1 MLTRTESVVLK
12 TQRYGEADLIVTYLT
27 LNKGIIKAFVKSPLK
42 TKSRFGSSM
51 EPLTHAKISLWGKE
65 QSMPKITQS
74 DIINSFYQ
82 LRENLHDFV
91 NASKLVEIL
100 LSLTPEGI
108 PNKRLFL
115 FFLNIMNHASSFG
128 QTSVSQKDTKHN
140 EKNPP
145 SHRHNLPTS
154 PFDKGGQRGILK
166 MGMGEFFEH
175 KQRNILYIIF
185 QIRLLVLLGYAPR
198 LGGCGRCGGKSLDFY
213 PASGTVLCKRCA
225 ITPVTGREIPVR
237 LTEKVVKFYSHCIK
251 WPIDISTRLK
261 PHREVVSMLSSVLD
275 EHLNHLLGRKLLS
288 SEFLAR
294 V

>member
-27 LNKGIIKAFVKSPLK
+27 MNKGIIKAFVKSPLK

-91 NASKLVEIL
+91 NVSKLVEIL

-108 PNKRLFL
+108 PNRRLFS
-115 FFLNIMNHASSFG
+115 FLLNVMNFAEVQMTEDSKLR
-128 QTSVSQKDTKHN
+128 TKNWELRTKNKDTMY
-140 EKNPP
+140 
-145 SHRHNLPTS
+145 L
-154 PFDKGGQRGILK
+154 
-166 MGMGEFFEH
+166 
-175 KQRNILYIIF
+175 IF
-185 QIRLLVLLGYAPR
+185 QIRLLGLLGYAPR
-198 LGGCGRCGGKSLDFY
+198 LKGCGRCGGKSLDFY

-237 LTEKVVKFYSHCIK
+237 LSEKVIHFYSHCIK

-261 PHREVVSMLSSVLD
+261 PHREIVSRLSSVLD
-275 EHLNHLLGRKLLS
+275 EHLNHLLGRKLLTS
-288 SEFLAR
+288 QFLAS